1 MNSAASAVSI
11 SSPADMKYSGAVGGW
26 MDQEMAIV
34 RPKLVVALGTTAA
47 REIAGRPITISR
59 ERGRLIRFGDGR
71 NALATVHPAAILR
84 IREEN
89 SRNDTYKA
97 LIVDLKRAKGLVEDE
112 LKAVKA

>member
-1 MNSAASAVSI
+1 MNSAASAESI
-11 SSPADMKYSGAVGGW
+11 SSPADGW
-26 MDQEMAIV
+26 LDQEMAIV
-34 RPKLVVALGTTAA
+34 KPKLIVALGATAA
-47 REIAGRPITISR
+47 RQIVGRPITISR